1 MCIFPLFF
9 VSSFQ
14 SNFCPFILHRSFFRE
29 CSEEIAF
36 PSMIV
41 RGIITSTVIIASV
54 SSPVLFASIVHYSA
68 NSDFAPRDAQAKE
81 RDGEEGIFALTIKS
95 N

>member
-1 MCIFPLFF
+1 MYFSIILCLLFSVEF
-9 VSSFQ
+9 LSIYSA
-14 SNFCPFILHRSFFRE
+14 PFFFRE

-81 RDGEEGIFALTIKS
+81 RDGEKGIFALTIKS